1 MHQKGIGK
9 EHKRPDRDR
18 YIDLHNAFPPDP
30 SNPLTPDICKW
41 RTTAPKAANTKINYF
56 GLPYDYCSV
65 THAGKYDYHGQP
77 SPSSGQPCWIKTLN
91 EVNCVVNGN
100 HVIQIGQRFGL
111 SDLDKETIR
120 RRYNC
125 RGML

>member
-1 MHQKGIGK
+1 MHGNSKKQAMSILQVSPGRCSTIL
-9 EHKRPDRDR
+9 HK
-18 YIDLHNAFPPDP
+18 
-30 SNPLTPDICKW
+30 
-41 RTTAPKAANTKINYF
+41 APKYANEKVHYF

-91 EVNCVVNGN
+91 EVNCVVNDN